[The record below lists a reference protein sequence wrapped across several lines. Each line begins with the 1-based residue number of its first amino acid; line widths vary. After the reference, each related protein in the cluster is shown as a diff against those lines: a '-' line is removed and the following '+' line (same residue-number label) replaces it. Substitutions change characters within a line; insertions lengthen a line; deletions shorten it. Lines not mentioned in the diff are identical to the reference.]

1 MIRMQIDLSLIGME
15 KGRQYETVITTE
27 NCEKIKNAA
36 PIGVLCSGP
45 DMILNR
51 IFKGSHTL
59 ENIISQRKFIVNITH
74 DPEIF
79 MLSTIG
85 NLSEDYFN
93 EDNSL
98 KCAEAYFKC
107 EVISLSE
114 AVKQSDPIR
123 KKEEAIVIK
132 SKVTDKKKKKNNSAI
147 NRGFS
152 YVIESLSNFTR
163 FDMVGEEQ
171 KEEYLNR
178 FREAFRVVKKVGY
191 KEDIKSM
198 RLIKKELI
206 KKGYEP

>member
-1 MIRMQIDLSLIGME
+1 MQIDLSLIGME

-132 SKVTDKKKKKNNSAI
+132 SKVTDLTINQPTRAM

-152 YVIESLSNFTR
+152 YVIESLSNLTR

-178 FREAFRVVKKVGY
+178 FREAFRVVRKVGY

-198 RLIKKELI
+198 KIIKEELR